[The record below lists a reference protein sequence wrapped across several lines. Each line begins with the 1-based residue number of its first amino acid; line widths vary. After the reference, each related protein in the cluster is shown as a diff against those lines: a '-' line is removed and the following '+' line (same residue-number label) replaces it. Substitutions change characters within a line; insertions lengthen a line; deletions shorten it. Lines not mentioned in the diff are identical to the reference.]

1 MKNLL
6 RLYLLLLLPFTLFGA
21 DSALFVGAEYG
32 QTIANVK
39 QNDVTLENGYVPQ
52 FGGKIG
58 LREKNARV
66 YLAYSA
72 AQEYSDA
79 DYSLTYQNAYLALEG
94 VSDEFRVIANAYARV
109 FVGAHAGAF
118 IPDLE
123 IGGEDVG
130 KTSLMGG
137 AQGGLIFI
145 LPVGLELEFAYR
157 HFWTEQDENIYL
169 NAGTVYTALNFNF
182 YTY

>member
-1 MKNLL
+1 MKSFL
-6 RLYLLLLLPFTLFGA
+6 RISLPFLLPFSLFA
-21 DSALFVGAEYG
+21 SDNAFFVGLDYG
-32 QTIANVK
+32 QSVANI
-39 QNDVTLENGYVPQ
+39 DRGDTTFENGYVSQ
-52 FGGKIG
+52 YGGKIG

-79 DYSLTYQNAYLALEG
+79 DYTLTHQNAYLALEG
-94 VSDEFRVIANAYARV
+94 VTDEFHVISKAYAKV
-109 FVGAHAGAF
+109 FIGAHAGAF
-118 IPDLE
+118 IPDLK
-123 IGGEDVG
+123 INDEDVG

-145 LPVGLELEFAYR
+145 LPAGLELELAYR
-157 HFWTEQDENIYL
+157 HFWTEQDESTYL

-182 YTY
+182 YSY